1 MLGCLQSRDGG
12 LEGGYLRCGSTT
24 PTNSLL
30 IVRGG
35 SHAEFCVCVCVC
47 ARAFSLVAPPD
58 AKDGT
63 PYLQVAIEKD
73 SPDMVRL
80 LAYQGARLA
89 PVGEACFAAGAGP

>member
-1 MLGCLQSRDGG
+1 MRKHDTHELVVDCPRWVSRGI
-12 LEGGYLRCGSTT
+12 L
-24 PTNSLL
+24 
-30 IVRGG
+30 
-35 SHAEFCVCVCVC
+35 CVYVCVC

-80 LAYQGARLA
+80 LVYQGARLA